1 MSSPSLRFEEAL
13 VFAARLHRD
22 QRRKGGGVPYVS
34 HLLGVASLVL
44 EYGGDEDEAIAA
56 LLHDAIED
64 QGGVA
69 AWRKIRERF
78 GDRVAYIVHQCSDTD
93 QTPKPPWQER
103 KEAFLARLA
112 EASPSALLVIAAD
125 KLHNA
130 RSLIADYRGCGEHVW
145 TRFTGGRDG
154 TLWYYRAAAETLKRA
169 APGPLVQELAR
180 AVTELEHLS
189 RSCLEREAESKRDS
203 STPIDRA

>member
-13 VFAARLHRD
+13 VFAARLHRE
-22 QRRKGGGVPYVS
+22 QRRKGSDVPYVS
-34 HLLGVASLVL
+34 HLLGVAALVL

-69 AWRKIRERF
+69 AWRKIQERF

-103 KEAFLARLA
+103 KNAFLARLA
-112 EASPSALLVIAAD
+112 EAPPSALLVIAAD
-125 KLHNA
+125 KLHNV
-130 RSLIADYRGCGEHVW
+130 RSLIADHRRRGDEIWV
-145 TRFTGGRDG
+145 RFSGGRDG
-154 TLWYYRAAAETLKRA
+154 TLWYYRAAVEILKKA
-169 APGPLVQELAR
+169 IPGPLVQELAR
-180 AVTELEHLS
+180 AVMELEHLS
-189 RSCLEREAESKRDS
+189 RSCSQPPVEPREGLSPAANS
-203 STPIDRA
+203 

>member
-13 VFAARLHRD
+13 VFAARLHRE
-22 QRRKGGGVPYVS
+22 QRRKGGDVPYVS
-34 HLLGVASLVL
+34 HLLGVAAIVL

-64 QGGVA
+64 QGGVVV
-69 AWRKIRERF
+69 WRKIQERF

-93 QTPKPPWQER
+93 QTPKPPWQAR

-112 EASPSALLVIAAD
+112 ETIPSALLVIAAD

-130 RSLIADYRGCGEHVW
+130 RSLIADYRSCGDRLW
-145 TRFTGGRDG
+145 IRFSGGRDG
-154 TLWYYRAAAETLKRA
+154 TLWYYRAVVETLKGA
-169 APGPLVQELAR
+169 TPGPLVQELAR
-180 AVTELEHLS
+180 AVTELEQLARS
-189 RSCLEREAESKRDS
+189 RSEPMADS
-203 STPIDRA
+203 RADASTQN